1 MNFRTKRT
9 FAYILVGFYLFL
21 GGVEYAVILPSA
33 WEFLQSLG
41 ATDEFFLGL
50 AIAGYSIS
58 GTVAGLVG
66 GRVSDLYPHH
76 TKWIV
81 ITCVSAMVIGN
92 TQYMLGVSVLNV
104 VMSRVVCGFGSGAG
118 AALLAEICRTTNQKE
133 RTSVLSVCNGTRQL
147 GILMGPACQLFLS
160 LFDFK
165 ISNFQVNH
173 LNAAGLFMALVW
185 LTFFLLFLILYSDIY
200 FEYKYEILR
209 QQYNPEETP
218 FGHSMYLSSVEEEKK
233 KAKNKVEV
241 ANLGLEFTQPI
252 NGYLCE
258 ISRNVSTEPDTQAP
272 HSEDF
277 SIMERDGSVADT
289 SSDESD
295 QPLLGVTPREWF
307 LVSDVPTKPTH
318 THISYRMYFD
328 EFLHDDIV
336 VLFTIN
342 MFCFFAQL
350 NVETVIAPILKF
362 YFDMS
367 TWMSSLVYM
376 GGGMVSITVYITI
389 AFVSRKV
396 RDSVLLG
403 IGCATLLAANIWFI
417 IVVPSF
423 KPGVMEGLEYFLM
436 GGVLLFIGYTI
447 TGVSSAGLMSKCV
460 SEGVQG
466 AAQGLRRLATFVGLI
481 LGPIWGGATMRQP
494 HLQFSAPILLLSFAA
509 VLYAMSLPKIIR
521 EETDRRQKA

>member
-1 MNFRTKRT
+1 FIVTLALKIVTRRWNGTRHIDAAKVSRYRLSDGKSISTKGKR
-9 FAYILVGFYLFL
+9 
-21 GGVEYAVILPSA
+21 
-33 WEFLQSLG
+33 
-41 ATDEFFLGL
+41 
-50 AIAGYSIS
+50 GYSIS

-185 LTFFLLFLILYSDIY
+185 LTFFFLFLILYSDIY

-252 NGYLCE
+252 YGSLRQ

-362 YFDMS
+362 YFGMS

-389 AFVSRKV
+389 AIVSRKV

-417 IVVPSF
+417 VVVPSF
-423 KPGVMEGLEYFLM
+423 KPGV
-436 GGVLLFIGYTI
+436 
-447 TGVSSAGLMSKCV
+447 AGDC
-460 SEGVQG
+460 
-466 AAQGLRRLATFVGLI
+466 T
-481 LGPIWGGATMRQP
+481 
-494 HLQFSAPILLLSFAA
+494 
-509 VLYAMSLPKIIR
+509 R
-521 EETDRRQKA
+521 EERRVCSEKGKICQTAYGRNGILKYECVCQFPLIEKVETCKYGKVVSDNTYS